1 MSLTA
6 RRSNQSI
13 LKEITPEHSLE
24 GWMLNW
30 SSNVL
35 VPWCKELTIFTEKE
49 NKLPNYMQ
57 QDNAIAGLQDRS
69 SAPHQLASLISL
81 SENLKLLHT
90 PLSPFSIHKKGG
102 LAMNEWNSKQRDQL
116 FQRKSVAVLK
126 LMGQSSASIIPA
138 CLQNVPKAVLY
149 QRKVYLNGFTTASEH
164 EMLFP

>member
-1 MSLTA
+1 
-6 RRSNQSI
+6 
-13 LKEITPEHSLE
+13 
-24 GWMLNW
+24 
-30 SSNVL
+30 
-35 VPWCKELTIFTEKE
+35 
-49 NKLPNYMQ
+49 MQ

-149 QRKVYLNGFTTASEH
+149 QRKVYLNGFTTASEQH
-164 EMLFP
+164 GDTTSRASWVKSETSPAPTPTHTQRAGREERGRWVGGMGRWRF